1 MEARNYLD
9 LKYKI
14 MTKTLKIF
22 LLISFVFLLIIDIY
36 AAEDE
41 NKIAILVNDNV
52 ITNYDIEQRVKTF
65 AILNQVQI
73 TSDNSGIITNKIV
86 DELIDGVLK
95 NEKIVEY
102 KIKVDS
108 NELNHYED
116 LYFKSRGLDRENIF
130 ELMKINEV
138 NKNQFYNTLYTD
150 IAWQIL
156 INRLYYRVTSISDIE
171 IEELINNDPEL
182 TREVAEKV
190 IMDKQL
196 ALNSS
201 KMIRDLRSEATIE
214 YKQ

>member
-1 MEARNYLD
+1 
-9 LKYKI
+9 
-14 MTKTLKIF
+14 MTKTLRIF
-22 LLISFVFLLIIDIY
+22 LLINFVFLLIINVY

-95 NEKIVEY
+95 NEKIVEH

-108 NELNHYED
+108 NDLNHYED

-138 NKNQFYNTLYTD
+138 NKNQFYDTLYTD

-156 INRLYYRVTSISDIE
+156 IGKLYYRITSVSDIE
-171 IEELINNDPEL
+171 IEELINNDSKL
-182 TREVAEKV
+182 TRELAEKV
-190 IMDKQL
+190 IMDRQL

-201 KMIRDLRSEATIE
+201 KMLRDLRSEATIE

>member
-1 MEARNYLD
+1 
-9 LKYKI
+9 
-14 MTKTLKIF
+14 MTKTLRIF
-22 LLISFVFLLIIDIY
+22 LLINFVFLLIIDVY

-86 DELIDGVLK
+86 DELIDSVLK

-102 KIKVDS
+102 EIKVDS
-108 NELNHYED
+108 NDLNHYED

-138 NKNQFYNTLYTD
+138 NKNQFYDTLYTD

-156 INRLYYRVTSISDIE
+156 ISRLYYRITSISDIE
-171 IEELINNDPEL
+171 IEELINNDSELTPEL
-182 TREVAEKV
+182 AEKV
-190 IMDKQL
+190 IMDRQL

-201 KMIRDLRSEATIE
+201 KMLRDLRSEATIE

>member
-22 LLISFVFLLIIDIY
+22 LVISFVFLLIIDIY
-36 AAEDE
+36 ATEDE

-95 NEKIVEY
+95 NEKIIEH

-108 NELNHYED
+108 NDLNHYED

-138 NKNQFYNTLYTD
+138 NKNQFYDTLYTD

-156 INRLYYRVTSISDIE
+156 IGRLYYRITSVSDIE

-182 TREVAEKV
+182 THELAEKI
-190 IMDKQL
+190 IMDRQL

-201 KMIRDLRSEATIE
+201 KMLRDLRSEATIE

>member
-14 MTKTLKIF
+14 MTKTLRIF
-22 LLISFVFLLIIDIY
+22 LVINFVFLLIINIY

-52 ITNYDIEQRVKTF
+52 ITNYDIEQRVKIF

-102 KIKVDS
+102 EIKVDS
-108 NELNHYED
+108 NDLNHYED

-138 NKNQFYNTLYTD
+138 NKNQFYDTLYTD

-156 INRLYYRVTSISDIE
+156 IGRLYYRITSVSDIE

-182 TREVAEKV
+182 TRELAEKV
-190 IMDKQL
+190 IMDRQL

-201 KMIRDLRSEATIE
+201 KMLRDLRSEATIE

>member
-1 MEARNYLD
+1 
-9 LKYKI
+9 

-95 NEKIVEY
+95 NEKIVEH

-108 NELNHYED
+108 NDLNHYED

-138 NKNQFYNTLYTD
+138 NKNQFYDTLYTD

-156 INRLYYRVTSISDIE
+156 IGRLYYRITSVSDIE

-182 TREVAEKV
+182 TRELAEKV
-190 IMDKQL
+190 IMDRQL

-201 KMIRDLRSEATIE
+201 KMLRDLRSEATIE

>member
-1 MEARNYLD
+1 
-9 LKYKI
+9 
-14 MTKTLKIF
+14 MTKTLRIF
-22 LLISFVFLLIIDIY
+22 LLINFVFLLIIDVY

-86 DELIDGVLK
+86 DELIDSVLK

-108 NELNHYED
+108 NDLNHYED

-138 NKNQFYNTLYTD
+138 NKNQFYDTLYTD

-156 INRLYYRVTSISDIE
+156 IGRLYYRITSVSDIE

-182 TREVAEKV
+182 TPELAEKV
-190 IMDKQL
+190 IMDRQL

-201 KMIRDLRSEATIE
+201 KMLRDLRSEATIE

>member
-22 LLISFVFLLIIDIY
+22 LLISFVFLLIIDIN
-36 AAEDE
+36 AAEDK

-52 ITNYDIEQRVKTF
+52 ITNYDIEQRLKIF

-73 TSDNSGIITNKIV
+73 TSNNSDIITNKIV

-102 KIKVDS
+102 KVEIDS
-108 NELNHYED
+108 NDLNHYEN
-116 LYFKSRGLDRENIF
+116 LYFKNGDLDRENIF
-130 ELMKINEV
+130 LLMKINKV
-138 NKNQFYNTLYTD
+138 NKNQFYDMLYTE

-156 INRLYYRVTSISDIE
+156 ISRLYYRITSISDIE
-171 IEELINNDPEL
+171 IEELINNDSELTPEL
-182 TREVAEKV
+182 AEKV
-190 IMDKQL
+190 IMDRQL

-201 KMIRDLRSEATIE
+201 KMLRDLRSEATIE

>member
-1 MEARNYLD
+1 M
-9 LKYKI
+9 
-14 MTKTLKIF
+14 
-22 LLISFVFLLIIDIY
+22 
-36 AAEDE
+36 
-41 NKIAILVNDNV
+41 
-52 ITNYDIEQRVKTF
+52 
-65 AILNQVQI
+65 QI

-102 KIKVDS
+102 EIKVDS
-108 NELNHYED
+108 NDLNHYED

-138 NKNQFYNTLYTD
+138 NKAQFYDTLYTD

-156 INRLYYRVTSISDIE
+156 IGRLYYRITSVSDIE

-182 TREVAEKV
+182 TPELAEKV
-190 IMDKQL
+190 IMDRQL
-196 ALNSS
+196 ALSS
-201 KMIRDLRSEATIE
+201 RKILRDLRSEATIE

>member
-1 MEARNYLD
+1 
-9 LKYKI
+9 
-14 MTKTLKIF
+14 MTKTLRIF
-22 LLISFVFLLIIDIY
+22 LLINFVFLLIIDVY

-95 NEKIVEY
+95 NEKIVEHE
-102 KIKVDS
+102 IKVDS
-108 NELNHYED
+108 NDLNHYED

-138 NKNQFYNTLYTD
+138 NKNQFYDTLYTD

-156 INRLYYRVTSISDIE
+156 ISRLYYRVTSISDIE

-182 TREVAEKV
+182 TRELAEKV

>member
-22 LLISFVFLLIIDIY
+22 LLISFVFLLIIDIN
-36 AAEDE
+36 AAEDK

-52 ITNYDIEQRVKTF
+52 ITNYDIEQRLKIF

-73 TSDNSGIITNKIV
+73 TSNNSDIITNKIV

-102 KIKVDS
+102 KVEIDS
-108 NELNHYED
+108 NDLNHYEN
-116 LYFKSRGLDRENIF
+116 LYFKNGDLDRENIF
-130 ELMKINEV
+130 QLMKINKV
-138 NKNQFYNTLYTD
+138 NKNQFYDMLYTE

-156 INRLYYRVTSISDIE
+156 ISRLYYRVTSISDIE
-171 IEELINNDPEL
+171 IEELTNNDPEL
-182 TREVAEKV
+182 TRELAEKV

>member
-1 MEARNYLD
+1 M
-9 LKYKI
+9 
-14 MTKTLKIF
+14 
-22 LLISFVFLLIIDIY
+22 
-36 AAEDE
+36 
-41 NKIAILVNDNV
+41 
-52 ITNYDIEQRVKTF
+52 
-65 AILNQVQI
+65 
-73 TSDNSGIITNKIV
+73 IV

-102 KIKVDS
+102 KVEIDS
-108 NELNHYED
+108 NDLNHYED

-138 NKNQFYNTLYTD
+138 NKNQFYDTLYTD

-156 INRLYYRVTSISDIE
+156 ISRLYYRITSVSDIE

-182 TREVAEKV
+182 TRELAEKV

>member
-1 MEARNYLD
+1 
-9 LKYKI
+9 
-14 MTKTLKIF
+14 MTKASKIF
-22 LLISFVFLLIIDIY
+22 LVINFVFLLTIDIY
-36 AAEDE
+36 AAEDK

-108 NELNHYED
+108 NDLNHYED

-138 NKNQFYNTLYTD
+138 NKNQFYDTLYTD

-156 INRLYYRVTSISDIE
+156 ISRLYYRITSISDIE
-171 IEELINNDPEL
+171 IEELINNDSELTPEL
-182 TREVAEKV
+182 AEKV
-190 IMDKQL
+190 IMDRQL

-201 KMIRDLRSEATIE
+201 KMLRDLRSEATIE

>member
-22 LLISFVFLLIIDIY
+22 LLISFVFLLIIDIN
-36 AAEDE
+36 AAEDK

-52 ITNYDIEQRVKTF
+52 ITNYDIEQRLKIF

-73 TSDNSGIITNKIV
+73 TSNNSDIIANKIV

-102 KIKVDS
+102 KVEIDS
-108 NELNHYED
+108 NDLNHYEN
-116 LYFKSRGLDRENIF
+116 LYFKNGDLDRENIF
-130 ELMKINEV
+130 LLMEINKV
-138 NKNQFYNTLYTD
+138 NKNQFYDMLYTE

-156 INRLYYRVTSISDIE
+156 ISRLYYRVASISDIE

-182 TREVAEKV
+182 TRELAEKV

-214 YKQ
+214 YK

>member
-36 AAEDE
+36 AAEDK

-52 ITNYDIEQRVKTF
+52 ITNYDIEQRLKIF

-73 TSDNSGIITNKIV
+73 TSNNSDIITNKIV

-102 KIKVDS
+102 KVEIDS
-108 NELNHYED
+108 NDFNHYEN
-116 LYFKSRGLDRENIF
+116 LYFKNGDLDRENIF
-130 ELMKINEV
+130 LLMEINKV
-138 NKNQFYNTLYTD
+138 NKNQFYDMLYTE

-156 INRLYYRVTSISDIE
+156 ISRLYYRVTSISDIE

-182 TREVAEKV
+182 TRELAEKV

>member
-1 MEARNYLD
+1 
-9 LKYKI
+9 
-14 MTKTLKIF
+14 MTKALKIF
-22 LLISFVFLLIIDIY
+22 LVINFVFLLIINIY

-86 DELIDGVLK
+86 DELIDSVLK

-108 NELNHYED
+108 NDLNHYED

-138 NKNQFYNTLYTD
+138 NKNQFYDTLYTD

-156 INRLYYRVTSISDIE
+156 IGRLYYRITSVSDIE

-182 TREVAEKV
+182 TPELAEKV
-190 IMDKQL
+190 IMDRQL

-201 KMIRDLRSEATIE
+201 KMLRDLRSEATIE

>member
-1 MEARNYLD
+1 MEKRNCLD
-9 LKYKI
+9 LKYEI

-22 LLISFVFLLIIDIY
+22 LVINFILLLIINIY

-108 NELNHYED
+108 NDLNHYED

-138 NKNQFYNTLYTD
+138 NKNQFYDTLYTD

-156 INRLYYRVTSISDIE
+156 IGRLYYRITSVSDIE

-182 TREVAEKV
+182 TRELAEKV
-190 IMDKQL
+190 IMDRQL

-201 KMIRDLRSEATIE
+201 KMLRDLRSEATIE

>member
-73 TSDNSGIITNKIV
+73 TSGNSGGATTV
-86 DELIDGVLK
+86 FCSCLGV
-95 NEKIVEY
+95 VETKKRGRDREHLFAFVWSRPSHNRSFSSAGRRSCFIY
-102 KIKVDS
+102 RAIKGPGVKCSHDCFRNYFTCVYVSAKIKP
-108 NELNHYED
+108 
-116 LYFKSRGLDRENIF
+116 
-130 ELMKINEV
+130 
-138 NKNQFYNTLYTD
+138 
-150 IAWQIL
+150 AW
-156 INRLYYRVTSISDIE
+156 RV
-171 IEELINNDPEL
+171 
-182 TREVAEKV
+182 
-190 IMDKQL
+190 
-196 ALNSS
+196 
-201 KMIRDLRSEATIE
+201 
-214 YKQ
+214 

>member
-1 MEARNYLD
+1 
-9 LKYKI
+9 
-14 MTKTLKIF
+14 MTKTLRIF
-22 LLISFVFLLIIDIY
+22 LVINFVFLLIIDIY

-65 AILNQVQI
+65 SILNQVQI

-86 DELIDGVLK
+86 DELIDSVLK

-108 NELNHYED
+108 NDLNHYED

-138 NKNQFYNTLYTD
+138 NKNQFYDTLYTD

-156 INRLYYRVTSISDIE
+156 IGRLYYRITSVSDIE

-182 TREVAEKV
+182 TRELAEKV
-190 IMDKQL
+190 IMDRQL

-201 KMIRDLRSEATIE
+201 KMLRDLRSEATIE

>member
-14 MTKTLKIF
+14 MTRTLKIF
-22 LLISFVFLLIIDIY
+22 LLISFVFLLIIDIN
-36 AAEDE
+36 AAEDK

-52 ITNYDIEQRVKTF
+52 ITNYDIEQRLKIF

-73 TSDNSGIITNKIV
+73 TSNNSDIITNKIV

-102 KIKVDS
+102 KVEIDS
-108 NELNHYED
+108 NDLNHYEN
-116 LYFKSRGLDRENIF
+116 LYFKNGDLDRENIF
-130 ELMKINEV
+130 LLMKINKV
-138 NKNQFYNTLYTD
+138 NKNQFYDMLYTE

-156 INRLYYRVTSISDIE
+156 ISRLYYRVTSISDIE

-182 TREVAEKV
+182 TRELAEKV

>member
-1 MEARNYLD
+1 
-9 LKYKI
+9 

-22 LLISFVFLLIIDIY
+22 LLISFVFLLIIDIN
-36 AAEDE
+36 AAEDK

-52 ITNYDIEQRVKTF
+52 ITNYDIEQRLKIF

-73 TSDNSGIITNKIV
+73 TSNNSDIITNKIV

-102 KIKVDS
+102 KVEIDS
-108 NELNHYED
+108 NDLNHYEN
-116 LYFKSRGLDRENIF
+116 LYFKNGDLDRENIF
-130 ELMKINEV
+130 LLMKINKV
-138 NKNQFYNTLYTD
+138 NKSQFYDMLYTE

-156 INRLYYRVTSISDIE
+156 ISRLYYRVTSISDIE

-182 TREVAEKV
+182 TRELAEKV

>member
-22 LLISFVFLLIIDIY
+22 LLISFVFLLIIDIN
-36 AAEDE
+36 AAEDK

-52 ITNYDIEQRVKTF
+52 ITNYDIEQRLKIF

-73 TSDNSGIITNKIV
+73 TSNNSDIITNKIV

-102 KIKVDS
+102 KVEIDS
-108 NELNHYED
+108 NDFNHYEN
-116 LYFKSRGLDRENIF
+116 LYFKNGDLDRENIF
-130 ELMKINEV
+130 RLMKINKV
-138 NKNQFYNTLYTD
+138 NKNQFYDMLYTE

-156 INRLYYRVTSISDIE
+156 ISRLYYRVASISDIE
-171 IEELINNDPEL
+171 IEGLINNDPEL
-182 TREVAEKV
+182 TRELAEKV

-214 YKQ
+214 YK

>member
-22 LLISFVFLLIIDIY
+22 LLISLVFLLIIDIY
-36 AAEDE
+36 AAEDK

-52 ITNYDIEQRVKTF
+52 ITNYDIEQRLKIF

-73 TSDNSGIITNKIV
+73 TSNNSDIITNKIV

-102 KIKVDS
+102 KVEIDS
-108 NELNHYED
+108 NDLNHYEN
-116 LYFKSRGLDRENIF
+116 LYFKNGDLDRENIF
-130 ELMKINEV
+130 LLMKINKV
-138 NKNQFYNTLYTD
+138 NKNQFYDMLYTE

-156 INRLYYRVTSISDIE
+156 ISRLYYRVTSISDIE

-182 TREVAEKV
+182 TRELAEKV

>member
-1 MEARNYLD
+1 MEKRNYLD

-14 MTKTLKIF
+14 MTKALKTF
-22 LLISFVFLLIIDIY
+22 LVINFVFLLIIDIS
-36 AAEDE
+36 ASEDG

-52 ITNYDIEQRVKTF
+52 ITNYDIKQRLKIF

-73 TSDNSGIITNKIV
+73 TSGNSGIITNKIV
-86 DELIDGVLK
+86 DELIDSVLK
-95 NEKIVEY
+95 NEKIIEY
-102 KIKVDS
+102 KVKVDS
-108 NELNHYED
+108 NDLNHYED

-138 NKNQFYNTLYTD
+138 NKNQFYDTLYTD

-156 INRLYYRVTSISDIE
+156 IGRLYYRITSISDIE

-182 TREVAEKV
+182 TRELAEKV

-214 YKQ
+214 YK

>member
-1 MEARNYLD
+1 
-9 LKYKI
+9 
-14 MTKTLKIF
+14 MTKTLRIF
-22 LLISFVFLLIIDIY
+22 LLINFVFLLIIDVY

-108 NELNHYED
+108 NDLNHYED

-138 NKNQFYNTLYTD
+138 NKNQFYDTLYTD

-156 INRLYYRVTSISDIE
+156 ISRLYYRITSVSDIE

-182 TREVAEKV
+182 TRELAEKV
-190 IMDKQL
+190 IMDRQL

-201 KMIRDLRSEATIE
+201 KMLRDLRSEATIE

>member
-1 MEARNYLD
+1 
-9 LKYKI
+9 
-14 MTKTLKIF
+14 MTKALKIF
-22 LLISFVFLLIIDIY
+22 LVINFVFLLIIDIN
-36 AAEDE
+36 AAEDK

-52 ITNYDIEQRVKTF
+52 ITNYDIEQRLKIF

-73 TSDNSGIITNKIV
+73 TSNNSDIITNKIV

-102 KIKVDS
+102 KVEIDS
-108 NELNHYED
+108 NDLNHYEN
-116 LYFKSRGLDRENIF
+116 LYFKNGDLDRENIF
-130 ELMKINEV
+130 LLMKINKV
-138 NKNQFYNTLYTD
+138 NKNQFYDMLYTE

-156 INRLYYRVTSISDIE
+156 ISRLYYRVTSISDIE

-182 TREVAEKV
+182 TRELAEKV
-190 IMDKQL
+190 IMDRQL

-201 KMIRDLRSEATIE
+201 KMLRDLRSEATIE